1 GVKEAFLGKIEP
13 DDDSPAVFT
22 LIPDESGSFDYNLQI
37 SYKDDSGDYTITEK
51 MNLVVRDNKNEMSNL
66 LAGNRNIIIGV
77 IAAIIAIL
85 FGLGIHRYFKRKKR
99 IEG

>member
-1 GVKEAFLGKIEP
+1 
-13 DDDSPAVFT
+13 SPAVFT
-22 LIPDESGSFDYNLQI
+22 LIPDKCGSFDYNLQI
-37 SYKDDSGDYTITEK
+37 SYKDDSGNHTITEK
-51 MNLVVRDNKNEMSNL
+51 MNLIVRDNKNVVSYL

-77 IAAIIAIL
+77 IVSIIAIL